1 MGGTGSECGP
11 PVAVMKDLIRF
22 LTMKIL
28 HILSQMPDFTG
39 SGKTLQAIIKQAGAR
54 GHENFMLA
62 GVQND
67 FQPEPSLLPL
77 DQTFF
82 VKFNSADLDFP
93 LPGMSDVMPYKS
105 TVFSC
110 MDSGALAQ
118 YERAF
123 RNKIQLAKQR
133 FVPDIVHTHHLWI
146 VSKIAREVFAD
157 TPMVTSCHGTCLR
170 QFDLCPEIGLKITGA
185 VRKIDRIL
193 CLSNHQKAQVQEIH
207 GVGPGK
213 IKVVGAGFDES
224 RFFFSPES
232 HSKIDKGPVEIV
244 YAGKLSRAK
253 GVPWLLKS
261 LQRITESNFRLH
273 LAGSGSGM
281 EKNECVALAKSMG
294 ERVVLHGALSHDK
307 LADLMRKSHLFVLP
321 SFFEGLP
328 LVIMEALASGCRILT
343 TALPGTREILRD
355 VQSDMVNL
363 MELPT
368 LKTVDTPFER
378 DMPLLEQRLSD
389 ALELSIG
396 KILTNRQPDIKWA
409 QKITQ
414 AYTWEK
420 VFSRMESV
428 YKELLSSQ

>member
-1 MGGTGSECGP
+1 
-11 PVAVMKDLIRF
+11 
-22 LTMKIL
+22 MKIL

-39 SGKTLQAIIKQAGAR
+39 SGKTLQAIIKQAKAR

-67 FQPEPSLLPL
+67 FQPDTSLLPL
-77 DQTFF
+77 DHTLF
-82 VKFNSADLDFP
+82 VSFSSADLDFP
-93 LPGMSDVMPYKS
+93 LPGMSDVMPYQS

-110 MDSGALAQ
+110 MDSGVLAQ
-118 YERAF
+118 YESAF
-123 RNKIQLAKQR
+123 KNKIQLAKER
-133 FVPDIVHTHHLWI
+133 FAPDIIHTHHLWI
-146 VSKIAREVFAD
+146 VSKIVRKVFD
-157 TPMVTSCHGTCLR
+157 DRPMVTSCHGTCLR
-170 QFDLCPEIGLKITGA
+170 QFCLCPEIGSEIIGA
-185 VRKIDRIL
+185 VKKIDRIL
-193 CLSNHQKAQVQEIH
+193 CLSKHQKDQVQEIH
-207 GVGPGK
+207 GVEPGK
-213 IKVVGAGFDES
+213 IKVVGAGFDQT
-224 RFFFSPES
+224 RFFFRPEFDA
-232 HSKIDKGPVEIV
+232 KIDNGPVEIV

-281 EKNECVALAKSMG
+281 EKDECVALAKSMG

-307 LADLMRKSHLFVLP
+307 LADLMRKSHLFILP

-328 LVIMEALASGCRILT
+328 LVIMEALASGCRILS
-343 TALPGTREILRD
+343 TALPGTREILSE
-355 VQSDMVNL
+355 VQSDMVHL
-363 MELPT
+363 MELPP

-396 KILTNRQPDIKWA
+396 KILANRQPDTKWA

-428 YKELLSSQ
+428 YKELLSAQFSD